1 MIYKVSVLLPL
12 LIYLVG
18 SAKLE
23 PAAAQWWKQ
32 KQRQY
37 IYHYLI
43 IFVACTVLGFFLIL
57 FSLSCMG
64 KVDPSYLELVLT
76 LCFTAGRILLSGSAA
91 RLFKTILY
99 GDKTGLSA
107 DSSLGMLLFIL
118 FVQLIALNGYP
129 LVLDLA
135 RLTLSVLIIRTGF
148 SSGYL
153 YLSACL

>member
-57 FSLSCMG
+57 FHYHAWVKLIP
-64 KVDPSYLELVLT
+64 V
-76 LCFTAGRILLSGSAA
+76 ILNW
-91 RLFKTILY
+91 Y
-99 GDKTGLSA
+99 
-107 DSSLGMLLFIL
+107 
-118 FVQLIALNGYP
+118 
-129 LVLDLA
+129 
-135 RLTLSVLIIRTGF
+135 
-148 SSGYL
+148 
-153 YLSACL
+153 